1 MHIEWG
7 SPEAGSPC
15 RENGGDL
22 VGVLL
27 AVKLVGTRV
36 RFEENS
42 IKRTLRSI
50 VRVEVKLAV
59 YAECTRRGCGLDEWE
74 TQAMQFGGK
83 QDCGSPLAA
92 PLEELAPAKTR
103 RVTLLLST
111 TQSSISREGRR

>member
-27 AVKLVGTRV
+27 ADEFVGTRV
-36 RFEENS
+36 RLAENG
-42 IKRTLRSI
+42 IKRTLGSI

-59 YAECTRRGCGLDEWE
+59 HTECARRGCGLDEWE
-74 TQAMQFGGK
+74 AQALQFGWKKG
-83 QDCGSPLAA
+83 CGSPLAA